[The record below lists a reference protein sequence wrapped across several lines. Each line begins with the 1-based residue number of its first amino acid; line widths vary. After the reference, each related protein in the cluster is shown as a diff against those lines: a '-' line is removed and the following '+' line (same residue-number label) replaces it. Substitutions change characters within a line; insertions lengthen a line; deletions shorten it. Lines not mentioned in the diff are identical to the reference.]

1 MLKKLLKYD
10 LNAVWKLWAALSVAV
25 LGMSLVTSLII
36 RAAIE
41 TNLMDETS
49 LMAVFSIIGAVF
61 MGFGLVMVW
70 AGILLITP
78 IMCYVRY
85 YKNFF
90 SDEGYLTFTLPV
102 RRRDLYLSKVANV
115 FIFNVGNVLVT
126 IAAVLIMMLVIPA
139 TDNGAIIN
147 FAAYEAVGELLALIW
162 EGIGAWM
169 LAYLLFFVVLMA
181 VVSLFE
187 IGMIHLC
194 VTIGATVAKKHKV
207 LAGVGIY
214 FGSNFILSSA
224 GQLFGMFGLESLMGF
239 IAYLV
244 DTDIQN
250 MIMIHLP
257 ILVLLLLVIVMVATV
272 AVILHLITLNTIER
286 KLNLA

>member
-10 LNAVWKLWAALSVAV
+10 VSSIWKLWTALSVAV

-41 TNLMDETS
+41 INLVDDTS

-61 MGFGLVMVW
+61 TGLGLVLVW
-70 AGILLITP
+70 SGILLITP
-78 IMCYVRY
+78 IMCYIRY

-115 FIFNVGNVLVT
+115 FLFNVGNVLVT
-126 IAAVLIMMLVIPA
+126 IVAVLLMMLVIPA

-147 FAAYEAVGELLALIW
+147 FAAYEAVGELIALIW
-162 EGIGAWM
+162 EGIGAW
-169 LAYLLFFVVLMA
+169 LIVYVLCLVVLLA
-181 VVSLFE
+181 AVSLFE

-194 VTIGATVAKKHKV
+194 ITVGATVAKKHKV

-224 GQLFGMFGLESLMGF
+224 GQLFGMFGMESLVGF
-239 IAYLV
+239 VSYLA
-244 DTDIQN
+244 DTELQH
-250 MIMIHLP
+250 MFMVHLP
-257 ILVLLLLVIVMVATV
+257 ILVLILLAIVIVAT
-272 AVILHLITLNTIER
+272 AALILHLITLDTVER